1 MVLTQCHVGF
11 AERSPFTFYSERK
24 LVLVSHHQLFPDCP
38 ASSKSC
44 QVWRVQMVSALRE
57 PFHVNQCTGLS
68 VREQVVTQNQLFC
81 QASKPR
87 SRLVPS
93 QTWNEYSVQ
102 GKCLEIEPRGDLQLF
117 DGRLG

>member
-1 MVLTQCHVGF
+1 MALTQCHVGF
-11 AERSPFTFYSERK
+11 AERSPFTYYSQRK
-24 LVLVSHHQLFPDCP
+24 LVVIHNQLFPDCP
-38 ASSKSC
+38 GSSKPC
-44 QVWRVQMVSALRE
+44 QVWWVQMVCALRE

-68 VREQVVTQNQLFC
+68 VREQVVTQSQLFC
-81 QASKPR
+81 QAASKPR

-102 GKCLEIEPRGDLQLF
+102 DKCLEIDTKEDLQLF